1 MNDVKI
7 GKYISLILRHKPWII
22 GIDLDKNGW
31 ADTKELIEGVR
42 KKYPD
47 FNMEQLEYIV
57 LNNDKKRYSFN
68 EDKSKIRAR
77 QGHSINV
84 DVELKEAEP
93 PKFLYHGTADRF
105 LDSIMSDGLVPK
117 SRLYVHLS
125 KDEKTAEKVGKR
137 HGKPVVLKI
146 ETGRMAKAGFKFYL
160 SENEVWLTKTVPPEY
175 LNLIV

>member
-7 GKYISLILRHKPWII
+7 GKYISLILRHKPWAI
-22 GIDLDKNGW
+22 GIELDKNGW
-31 ADTKELIEGVR
+31 ADTKELIEGVS

-57 LNNDKKRYSFN
+57 FNNDKKRYSFN

-93 PKFLYHGTADRF
+93 PKFLYHGTAQRF
-105 LDSIMSDGLVPK
+105 LDSIMCDGLVPK

-125 KDEKTAEKVGKR
+125 KDEATAEKVGKR

-146 ETGRMAKAGFKFYL
+146 ETGRMADDGFKFYL
-160 SENEVWLTKTVPPEY
+160 SENEVWLTKTVPPQY
-175 LNLIV
+175 FSLVC

>member
-7 GKYISLILRHKPWII
+7 GKYISLILRHKPWVI
-22 GIDLDKNGW
+22 GIELDKNGW
-31 ADTKELIEGVR
+31 ADTKELIEGVS

-57 LNNDKKRYSFN
+57 FNNDKKRYSFN

-93 PKFLYHGTADRF
+93 PKFLYHGTAQRF
-105 LDSIMSDGLVPK
+105 LDSIMCDGLVPK

-125 KDEKTAEKVGKR
+125 KDEETAEKVGKR

-146 ETGRMAKAGFKFYL
+146 ETGRMAEDGFKFYL
-160 SENEVWLTKTVPPEY
+160 SENEVWLTKTVPPQY
-175 LNLIV
+175 FSLVC

>member
-1 MNDVKI
+1 
-7 GKYISLILRHKPWII
+7 
-22 GIDLDKNGW
+22 
-31 ADTKELIEGVR
+31 
-42 KKYPD
+42 
-47 FNMEQLEYIV
+47 MEQLEYIV

-93 PKFLYHGTADRF
+93 PEFLYHGTADRF

-125 KDEKTAEKVGKR
+125 KDEATAEKVGKR

-146 ETGRMAKAGFKFYL
+146 ETGRMAEDGFKFYL
-160 SENEVWLTKTVPPEY
+160 SENEVWLTKTVPPKY
-175 LNLIV
+175 LSLCVKS